1 MPDED
6 APQGYASPPCLA
18 HEIDP
23 TYFDPQATDP
33 QTTRDVARFRT
44 TERERLNAERK
55 ALSGTDRAALVAAL
69 SGHLLAFVRG
79 LGPAAGRAISGYWPI
94 RGEPDLRPVMQ
105 VLHDEG
111 WAIALPLVETRAAP
125 LVFRLWTP
133 QTAMVRGH
141 WGIFEPPRTAP
152 ALTPDVLIAP
162 LVGWDGAGYR
172 LGHGGGYFDRTL
184 GAATHAP
191 LAIGTGLQSARIA
204 TIFPQWHDIRMSVI
218 LTEAGQQVPERAN
231 P

>member
-6 APQGYASPPCLA
+6 PSQGYASPPCLA

-23 TYFDPQATDP
+23 AYFDPQATDP
-33 QTTRDVARFRT
+33 QTARDVARFRT
-44 TERERLNAERK
+44 AERERLNAERK
-55 ALSGTDRAALVAAL
+55 GLSGAARDAMVAAL
-69 SGHLLAFVRG
+69 SAHLLAFVRG

-94 RGEPDLRPVMQ
+94 RGEPDLRLVMRQ
-105 VLHDEG
+105 LHAEG
-111 WAIALPLVETRAAP
+111 WKIALPLVEVRAAP

-133 QTAMVRGH
+133 ETAMVRGH
-141 WGIFEPPRTAP
+141 WGIFEPPRSAP
-152 ALTPDVLIAP
+152 VLTPEVLISP

-191 LAIGTGLQSARIA
+191 LVIGTGMQSARIA
-204 TIFPQWHDIRMSVI
+204 TIYPQWHDIPMSVI
-218 LTEAGQQVPERAN
+218 VTDAGQQFPHEAQ